1 MTSLTP
7 PIEPS
12 SPSFP
17 SSSSPATSTPT
28 IATLKNQLLQL
39 RQLHE
44 AGALTAAQHD
54 EARGPLERQL
64 LEQVLTGAD
73 VAEPIVA
80 SKVASPDRLSSRMA
94 VVLGAV
100 VLAVAGAGYWWAGA
114 LSAASQ
120 VDVRAFDKPAGSS
133 ADAPHPTSADQIE
146 AMTEKLAQRLKAQP
160 DDAEGWA
167 MLARSYTVLERH
179 PEALHAYGQ
188 AVTLRADDGQLL
200 ADYADSLAVKNKRSL
215 IGEPMTWVEKALRIE
230 PKNLKA
236 LSLAGAHAFETKNYA
251 GAVKYWDQ
259 VVLIGP
265 ADSSYVKQV
274 QTSLV
279 EARQL
284 AGLPAATPA
293 AASKPALDKGAS
305 GSATAALATLE
316 SLGPRASLASPA
328 WSTSAASST
337 SSVSSVPSVP
347 SASVSGVVTLA
358 ASLASRASPDDTVF
372 VLARTPDGKGMP
384 LAILRKQVKD
394 LPIAFTLDDSQAMS
408 PAAKISGAPSV
419 IVSARISKSGQALPQ
434 IGDMSGQT
442 EPVNL
447 GTRALKLEIRELVK
461 Q

>member
-73 VAEPIVA
+73 VAEPVLA
-80 SKVASPDRLSSRMA
+80 AKVASPDRLSSRMA

-100 VLAVAGAGYWWAGA
+100 VLAVSGAGYWWAGA

-120 VDVRAFDKPAGSS
+120 VDVRAFGKPAGSS

-293 AASKPALDKGAS
+293 AASKPAPDKGAS

-316 SLGPRASLASPA
+316 SLGPRASLASPT

-337 SSVSSVPSVP
+337 SSVPSVP